1 MKGVKAGSSQQY
13 GSTNDSVSRSVTD
26 ATVERM
32 HVIPYSDLVLRR
44 KLDGGLSLIE
54 ASESGSE
61 REYCWEDAWK
71 LYMQTQTA
79 TLKDLAARVQECNP
93 QIDTIIAS
101 SESAP
106 ISVPYLDSSDNVVEE
121 TRTSTI
127 VDEIQNRDAH
137 EKKSSFLVKL
147 RAKIL
152 GRRRT
157 IGLILL
163 NVLAA
168 LYGSSTV
175 AGKFATDIAPGL
187 PASLSSVAR
196 FSSALLVFLPAL
208 RNVLGQDKNSA
219 LLKAGA
225 ELGGWL
231 FAAAILESCGDG
243 GASSDAPLL
252 FAFTMIFVP
261 IMELCAGRQS
271 VRNITRIASLVALSG
286 MGVLEEEGLGWK
298 GISLPQVGDVWGLAA
313 SAIYALH
320 IFRSEAHSKSF
331 KPFELTA
338 IQCGTVASLSLV
350 WEISRVLHGNT
361 NAVEYVTQLQ
371 GLPWGPL
378 VYTGLV
384 CSGLCSW
391 LEIHGLRWVH
401 ASTATM
407 VNTTIPIWGA
417 FLSFLLRG
425 ESLDDSALV
434 GGLVILVAS
443 LFAQLVSK
451 QDDTD
456 TPRPLQ
462 TTAACEVEESQPRKM
477 VSSPPDPNPATDHV
491 QGAIITSQLKFPYY
505 AAQAKRLLV
514 EAKVKLVSV
523 KSLVMSATSALLTT
537 APPVPSDSL
546 HSAAPTAIATSVTL
560 QQAANAVKTS
570 AATSASS
577 SLPLPPAAM
586 VLQWL
591 DVAAGVVESAITALG
606 SDMVQA
612 VEDAED
618 IAKVVE
624 QTSQTAMDHMA
635 MAAASVDSML
645 VSLDWASLEFLKS
658 VDETTAGTL
667 VDHSLECTLPVISHH
682 ADTVLQL
689 LLSCSS
695 IPN

>member
-1 MKGVKAGSSQQY
+1 
-13 GSTNDSVSRSVTD
+13 
-26 ATVERM
+26 
-32 HVIPYSDLVLRR
+32 
-44 KLDGGLSLIE
+44 
-54 ASESGSE
+54 
-61 REYCWEDAWK
+61 
-71 LYMQTQTA
+71 
-79 TLKDLAARVQECNP
+79 
-93 QIDTIIAS
+93 
-101 SESAP
+101 
-106 ISVPYLDSSDNVVEE
+106 
-121 TRTSTI
+121 
-127 VDEIQNRDAH
+127 
-137 EKKSSFLVKL
+137 
-147 RAKIL
+147 
-152 GRRRT
+152 
-157 IGLILL
+157 
-163 NVLAA
+163 
-168 LYGSSTV
+168 
-175 AGKFATDIAPGL
+175 
-187 PASLSSVAR
+187 
-196 FSSALLVFLPAL
+196 
-208 RNVLGQDKNSA
+208 
-219 LLKAGA
+219 
-225 ELGGWL
+225 
-231 FAAAILESCGDG
+231 
-243 GASSDAPLL
+243 
-252 FAFTMIFVP
+252 
-261 IMELCAGRQS
+261 MELCAGRQS

-286 MGVLEEEGLGWK
+286 VTNAQNLERLKLVKNILQSEDCRVRILLRLMCRWTCSKFAGMGVLEEEGLDWK

-350 WEISRVLHGNT
+350 WEISRVLHDNT
-361 NAVEYVTQLQ
+361 KAVEYVTQLQ

-391 LEIHGLRWVH
+391 LEIHGLRRVH

-434 GGLVILVAS
+434 GGSVILVAS

-456 TPRPLQ
+456 TPRSLQ
-462 TTAACEVEESQPRKM
+462 TNAACEVEESRPRKV
-477 VSSPPDPNPATDHV
+477 VSSPTDPNPAADHV

-523 KSLVMSATSALLTT
+523 KSLVMSATSTLLTT
-537 APPVPSDSL
+537 APPMPSDSL

-570 AATSASS
+570 AASSGS

-624 QTSQTAMDHMA
+624 QASQTAMDHMA
-635 MAAASVDSML
+635 MAAASVDSIL
-645 VSLDWASLEFLKS
+645 VSLDCTYLEFLKS
-658 VDETTAGTL
+658 VDATTAGTL
-667 VDHSLECTLPVISHH
+667 VDHSLECTLPVIAHH

-689 LLSCSS
+689 LLFCSP